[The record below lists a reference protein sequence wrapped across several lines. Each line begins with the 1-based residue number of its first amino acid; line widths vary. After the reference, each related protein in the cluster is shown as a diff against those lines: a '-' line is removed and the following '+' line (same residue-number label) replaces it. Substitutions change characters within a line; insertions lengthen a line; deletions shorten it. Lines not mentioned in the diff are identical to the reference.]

1 MKISIITVTYNCA
14 ETINYTLNSI
24 KLQDYKNIEH
34 IVIDGDSKDGT
45 KEIIKKKIDK
55 NKIFISEPDSGIYE
69 AMNKGI
75 KLASG
80 EIIGI
85 LNSGD
90 VYNSKKTISKCI
102 TEIKK
107 NYNNSD
113 IFIGNVVYFK
123 NDMGTVSRYYKGTTF
138 KKWMLYFGMMPP
150 HTGTFIKNKIH
161 NKLGFYYNEKLKIAS
176 DFELFLKI
184 FLKNKISYSF
194 LNIITTRMKA
204 GGKSGENLF
213 SYLLT
218 TKEILIAFKMNKI
231 YSNIFFILLRIPSK
245 VIQIIRSFFLNL
257 KKLEKI
263 NITNKNEETIKVLS
277 NIKRLYS
284 KKRFILSAL
293 NLAFLGSIL
302 SNKII
307 NDKNLIC
314 WTDGLFAKKMIKK
327 NFLRI
332 PGRIILKNL
341 KIQKF
346 KIKKVHVIGNLPYAN
361 KKFLIENYKLPLR
374 HSNLPYGNINIIKNY
389 LPKIYSDELVFLTI
403 PTPKQEQVAYFLSKK
418 YEDYKII
425 CIGGSLSMAS
435 GHEKIVPLFLEKYSL
450 EFIWRLRTDTLR
462 RIFRL
467 INTLYNYL
475 RYQKYIKK
483 FKIVQI

>member
-55 NKIFISEPDSGIYE
+55 NKIFISEPDTGIYE

-90 VYNSKKTISKCI
+90 VFNSKKTISKCMA
-102 TEIKK
+102 EIKK

-113 IFIGNVVYFK
+113 IFIGDVIYFK
-123 NDMGTVSRYYKGTTF
+123 NDINIISRFYKGSTF

-150 HTGTFIKNKIH
+150 HTGTFIKNKIY
-161 NKLGFYYNEKLKIAS
+161 NKLGLYYNERFKIAS

-184 FLKNKISYSF
+184 FLKSKISYSF
-194 LNIITTRMKA
+194 LNIITTRMKT

-213 SYLLT
+213 SYFLT
-218 TKEILIAFKMNKI
+218 TREILTAFKINGI

-245 VIQIIRSFFLNL
+245 IIQIIRSFFLNL
-257 KKLEKI
+257 KILEKI
-263 NITNKNEETIKVLS
+263 NITNKNKEIIKVLRNMES
-277 NIKRLYS
+277 LYS

-314 WTDGLFAKKMIKK
+314 WTDGLFAKKLIKK
-327 NFLRI
+327 KFLRI
-332 PGRIILKNL
+332 PGRIMLRNL
-341 KIQKF
+341 EIQKF
-346 KIKKVHVIGNLPYAN
+346 KIKKIHVIGNLPYVN
-361 KKFLIENYKLPLR
+361 KKFLIKNYKLPIR
-374 HSNLPYGNINIIKNY
+374 HSNLPYDNINIIKNY
-389 LPKIYSDELVFLTI
+389 LPIIYSDELIFLTV
-403 PTPKQEQVAYFLSKK
+403 PTPKQEQIAYFLSKK

-467 INTLYNYL
+467 INTLYNYA
-475 RYQKYIKK
+475 RYQYYIKK
-483 FKIVQI
+483 FKVVQI